1 MKKMF
6 LIALLSGL
14 VSCKQNS
21 TVCEIKSLKMLGA
34 HEKVLGFGTGLE
46 HYILI
51 DGFSRSCLD
60 SNLIVSAALKYR
72 DTIGIGKYDYPV
84 AMPANVLRFYNSDKD
99 FMDKDASS
107 DNKKLN
113 RSCLVTITF
122 GYFNKPNQYV
132 FYNNKGDVIYSGNK
146 WLR

>member
-1 MKKMF
+1 MRLYLLLF
-6 LIALLSGL
+6 LLI
-14 VSCKQNS
+14 VISCKQNS
-21 TVCEIKSLKMLGA
+21 TVCEIKSLKILGA

-60 SNLIVSAALKYR
+60 STLIVSAALKYR

-99 FMDKDASS
+99 FVDKDASS

-122 GYFNKPNQYV
+122 GYFNKPNQFT
-132 FYNNKGDVIYSGNK
+132 FYNDNGEVIYSGTN
-146 WLR
+146 WLN